1 MQILILLTLTMVLGW
16 MGRGGHAKLLNS
28 SYLKVIKLSLIFF
41 SFPQITYIFS
51 DVVALQ
57 HAEVDSLLF
66 WLPYLWV
73 SFLYL

>member
-41 SFPQITYIFS
+41 FLPPNY
-51 DVVALQ
+51 L
-57 HAEVDSLLF
+57 HLL
-66 WLPYLWV
+66 
-73 SFLYL
+73 

>member
-1 MQILILLTLTMVLGW
+1 MQILILLTLTTVDGVDEE
-16 MGRGGHAKLLNS
+16 GGHAKLLNS

-41 SFPQITYIFS
+41 SFPQIIYIFS

-66 WLPYLWV
+66 WLPYL
-73 SFLYL
+73 

>member
-16 MGRGGHAKLLNS
+16 MGRGGPAKLLNS

-57 HAEVDSLLF
+57 HAETQTSESWISWARDDILL
-66 WLPYLWV
+66 
-73 SFLYL
+73 